1 MTETH
6 LTAAEYRSTLA
17 DWGKSRESMV
27 SKAEV
32 RRANRLHDKQAELA
46 RKLAATDE
54 GRVAI
59 LALLDDPNA
68 WVRLTAAT
76 RSLEW
81 SAGTAER
88 VLVQLK
94 SQNDLPSRLTSNA
107 EIVLDLWRDG
117 ELRFA

>member
-1 MTETH
+1 VTETQ
-6 LTAAEYRSTLA
+6 LLAAEYRSTLV
-17 DWGKSRESMV
+17 DWGASRESMV

-32 RRANRLHDKQAELA
+32 RRANKLHDKQAELA
-46 RKLAATDE
+46 RKLAATDA
-54 GRVAI
+54 GRLAI
-59 LALLDDPNA
+59 LALLDDPDA

-81 SAGTAER
+81 NAGAAER
-88 VLVQLK
+88 VLVELR

-107 EIVLDLWRDG
+107 ETVLDLWRDG